1 MQTPDLACT
10 HTSLETWHAHTPLL
24 RHGMQT
30 RLFVKYT
37 HPLSNTHILQDTCL
51 YTHHFGQLVLDTSF
65 WTACPFWTVG
75 DVRTRVHTHTYTH
88 TRTHAQTQAQRQTQT
103 QMQTHSTPTR
113 QRETDRDRE
122 RQRETDREAGRR
134 ERGLSLGRREMEQ

>member
-37 HPLSNTHILQDTCL
+37 HPSRHLLIH
-51 YTHHFGQLVLDTSF
+51 TSF
-65 WTACPFWTVG
+65 WTVG
-75 DVRTRVHTHTYTH
+75 SRHILLDSMSVLDSWRRAHKGTHTHLYTH
-88 TRTHAQTQAQRQTQT
+88 THARTDTGTKTDTDTDADTLDTD
-103 QMQTHSTPTR
+103 ST
-113 QRETDRDRE
+113 ERDRE
-122 RQRETDREAGRR
+122 RQRETEREAGRR